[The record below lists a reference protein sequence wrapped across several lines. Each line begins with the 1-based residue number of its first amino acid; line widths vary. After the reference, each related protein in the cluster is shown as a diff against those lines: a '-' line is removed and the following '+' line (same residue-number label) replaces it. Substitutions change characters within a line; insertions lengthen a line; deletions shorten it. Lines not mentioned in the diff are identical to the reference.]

1 MPTTFREAYERLLP
15 LVEKPGR
22 YLGNERG
29 TIRKDPGTVRLR
41 FALCFPEVYEIAQ
54 SHLGLQILYDVLN
67 RRPEVAAERAYA
79 PWPDL
84 EALLRARGLPLVSL
98 ESHLPL
104 ADFHVLGFSLQYE
117 LTYTNLLTMLELGRV
132 PLRAAARGP
141 AHPLVIAGGPCAFNP
156 EPLAPFLDGV
166 LLGDG
171 EEAVGDICDRVLA
184 WDGRDRGALLGA
196 LADVPGFY
204 VPAFFAP
211 RYHADG
217 TIAEVVP
224 LEPARARVAK
234 RVLVDLDR
242 FAPPAN
248 PVVPNVGVVHDRA
261 SVEVMRGCVK
271 GCRFC
276 QAGYIYRPLRERNP
290 ERLVEQ
296 TAELMRRTG
305 YEEVSLLSLSTGDYS
320 GVNPLLKELM
330 DRLVPERVAV
340 SLPSTRVDAL
350 SPRILEQIRRV
361 RKTGFTLAP
370 EAGTQRLRD
379 VIQKEYRE
387 EELLRAAR
395 LFADLGW
402 RSLKLYFMIG
412 LPSETEED
420 VRGIAELSARVAAAA
435 GGRLRVTASVSTF
448 SPKPHTPFQW
458 AGQLSLE
465 ETRVRQALLRRELG
479 RRKIEFRWHDA
490 RLSLLEGIFARGDR
504 RLADVLETAQRRGA
518 RFDGW
523 SEHCRLEVWNAA
535 MAAHG
540 LEPRFYL
547 RRRPL
552 AEKLPWDHLD
562 AGVSRKFL
570 LQDLARAVAGV
581 LTPDCSIERCTY
593 CGACDFEA
601 VRNVDYHPEGAKGSD
616 HRGHQISRWAD
627 LAVPT
632 EEGNGAAAWE
642 TKAWRDIRARGAA
655 QRRAAARPRPPMPAA
670 TPLPE
675 PVACGDGG
683 APAATSAG
691 PARASGSS
699 GGRDGERVARG
710 PRTGSAG
717 GAPVPAPAAPG
728 EGNAEEWLGAVPSS
742 LAPAPE
748 APPPVQRI
756 RLRYRKLGPARFIG
770 TREIGSVFL
779 RAARRAR
786 LPLAFSHGHHPM
798 PRLSFSPA
806 IPLGFSS
813 DDEYVDL
820 DLTAATPPETV
831 AARLAAELPEGLEPA
846 GAAEVSRAA
855 PSIDAGIAA
864 FVYEV
869 DLAALDR
876 PPSPDAVAAAL
887 ERFARAS
894 SFPLRKHTRAGERT
908 VDARRFVRTLALSA
922 PQRLS
927 LELAVGP
934 EGTVKPGAF
943 LGELFAIPPEEVP
956 TLRVH
961 KVATRF
967 RAAAV

>member
-1 MPTTFREAYERLLP
+1 MPTTLREAYERLLP

-29 TIRKDPGTVRLR
+29 AIRKDPGTVRLR

-276 QAGYIYRPLRERNP
+276 QAGYVYRPLRERNP

-296 TAELMRRTG
+296 TTELMRRTG

-320 GVNPLLKELM
+320 GVNPLLRELM

-340 SLPSTRVDAL
+340 SLPSTRVEAL

-435 GGRLRVTASVSTF
+435 GGQLRVTASVSTF

-465 ETRVRQALLRRELG
+465 ETRVRQALLRHELG

-504 RLADVLETAQRRGA
+504 RLADVIETAQRRGA

-523 SEHCRLEVWNAA
+523 SEHCRLEVWSAA

-540 LEPRFYL
+540 LDPQFYL

-552 AEKLPWDHLD
+552 EEKLPWDHLD

-570 LQDLARAVAGV
+570 LQDLARALTGV

-601 VRNVDYHPEGAKGSD
+601 VRNVDYHPEGAKGGD
-616 HRGHQISRWAD
+616 HRGGEISRWAD
-627 LAVPT
+627 LTVPPDARD
-632 EEGNGAAAWE
+632 GGPAWE
-642 TKAWRDIRARGAA
+642 TKAWREVRERVAA
-655 QRRAAARPRPPMPAA
+655 QRRAGARPRPAMPEAI
-670 TPLPE
+670 PLPE
-675 PVACGDGG
+675 PVARGDGG

-691 PARASGSS
+691 R
-699 GGRDGERVARG
+699 R
-710 PRTGSAG
+710 
-717 GAPVPAPAAPG
+717 APA

-742 LAPAPE
+742 LAPAPA
-748 APPPVQRI
+748 APPPAQRI

-786 LPLAFSHGHHPM
+786 LPLAFSQGHHPM

-820 DLTAATPPETV
+820 DLTAPTPAETV
-831 AARLAAELPEGLEPA
+831 AARLAAELPEGLEPV

-876 PPSPDAVAAAL
+876 PPAPDAVAAAL
-887 ERFARAS
+887 ARFAGAS
-894 SFPLRKHTRAGERT
+894 SFPLRKHTRSGERT
-908 VDARRFVRTLALSA
+908 VDARRFVRALEMTA

-967 RAAAV
+967 RAGAA

>member
-104 ADFHVLGFSLQYE
+104 AAFHVLGFSLQYE

-141 AHPLVIAGGPCAFNP
+141 THPLVIAGGPCAFNP

-196 LADVPGFY
+196 LADIPGFY

-296 TAELMRRTG
+296 TSELMRRTG

-330 DRLVPERVAV
+330 DRFVPERVAV

-387 EELLRAAR
+387 EELLRAAC

-523 SEHCRLEVWNAA
+523 SEHCRLEVWDAA

-540 LEPRFYL
+540 LDPRFYL

-593 CGACDFEA
+593 CGACDFER

-616 HRGHQISRWAD
+616 HRGHEISRWAD
-627 LAVPT
+627 LAVPDG
-632 EEGNGAAAWE
+632 EGAWE
-642 TKAWRDIRARGAA
+642 TKAWRDIRARVAA
-655 QRRAAARPRPPMPAA
+655 QRGAAARPAMPEAI
-670 TPLPE
+670 PLPQ
-675 PVACGDGG
+675 PVGCGDGG
-683 APAATSAG
+683 VPAAIPAG
-691 PARASGSS
+691 PARAG
-699 GGRDGERVARG
+699 
-710 PRTGSAG
+710 
-717 GAPVPAPAAPG
+717 G

-742 LAPAPE
+742 LAPEPA
-748 APPPVQRI
+748 ATPPPAQRI

-820 DLTAATPPETV
+820 ELTAATPPETV

-876 PPSPDAVAAAL
+876 PLAPDAVAAAL

-908 VDARRFVRTLALSA
+908 VDARRFVRALAMSA

-934 EGTVKPGAF
+934 EGTVKPGAL
-943 LGELFAIPPEEVP
+943 LGELLAIPPEEVP

-967 RAAAV
+967 RAAAA